1 MTPEIITK
9 KGKNYA
15 VIPYEE
21 YQQLIED
28 AEMLS
33 DIQAYDRSKIEAEES
48 FPADIVY
55 RIVLEKENPIKVYRE
70 YRDLTQTQLSQK
82 SNIPLNKLIEIE
94 VNINCASDEHKKAI
108 AKVLN
113 IDIEMITEVNNL

>member
-15 VIPYEE
+15 VIPYEF

-33 DIQAYDRSKIEAEES
+33 DIQAYDLSKSEAEES
-48 FPADIVY
+48 FPSCLVY
-55 RIVLEKENPIKVYRE
+55 RIILDKENPIKVYRE
-70 YRDLTQTQLSQK
+70 YRNLTQTELAEK
-82 SNIPLNKLIEIE
+82 TNISLDLLANIEA
-94 VNINCASDEHKKAI
+94 NIDLASYQDKKAI
-108 AKVLN
+108 AKILN
-113 IDIEMITEVNNL
+113 IDIEMIG